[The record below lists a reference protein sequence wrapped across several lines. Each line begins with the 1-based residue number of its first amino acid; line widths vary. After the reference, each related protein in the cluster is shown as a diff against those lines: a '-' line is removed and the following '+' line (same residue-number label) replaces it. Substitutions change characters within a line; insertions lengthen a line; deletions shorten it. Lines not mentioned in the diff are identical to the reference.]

1 MYLESSALLSL
12 WFGEPGGDR
21 IAEAVAD
28 ATAAITSDLTRIEC
42 QRAFLR
48 RRLLRSVNAAQLLR
62 LQARAEAVWSA
73 VHMLG
78 FGPQVC
84 ARAGEIAPETPVRT
98 LDALHLASALSIAN
112 DLTAFIAYDRRLA
125 TAAEAAGL
133 PTIQPGA

>member
-98 LDALHLASALSIAN
+98 LDALHLAFFEQAHTALHADALLSLDERLRSAARELG
-112 DLTAFIAYDRRLA
+112 LA
-125 TAAEAAGL
+125 VMPA
-133 PTIQPGA
+133 